1 MSDQL
6 QDFRELA
13 CSWPALSTLQ
23 ERKEEWKEE
32 GSREAEWRQSNK
44 GQEEDK
50 PTEEERMAVSYPS
63 AWWPRRCLG
72 CKVDRGFTEEIQPR
86 PPPA

>member
-13 CSWPALSTLQ
+13 YSWPALSIPQ
-23 ERKEEWKEE
+23 ERKKEGKE
-32 GSREAEWRQSNK
+32 GGGRETEWRQSNK

-50 PTEEERMAVSYPS
+50 PTEEERTAVSHPS
-63 AWWPRRCLG
+63 AW
-72 CKVDRGFTEEIQPR
+72 
-86 PPPA
+86 